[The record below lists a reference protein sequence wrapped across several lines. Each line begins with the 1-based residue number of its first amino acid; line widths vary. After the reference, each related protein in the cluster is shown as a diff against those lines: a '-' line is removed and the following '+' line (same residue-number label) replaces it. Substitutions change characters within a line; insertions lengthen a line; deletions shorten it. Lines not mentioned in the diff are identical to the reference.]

1 MPYFSLDPVFTRPRQ
16 IQTLADATT
25 SMFTDMSI
33 NPSKFGTNEQLRNTY
48 FLVLRTAKAL
58 CLFLGKS
65 RTEIAL
71 EELVHRDDALIRVA
85 LEEGIDRKHARIYAT
100 GCRKIIEYARS
111 CGWSCDAVVRMDT
124 WKPVREALTY
134 TKDAAVQLVRF
145 LIAAGKIPAE
155 TTEEDLQSWHTH
167 ITEEVPAEDR
177 MLPAT
182 ADAILVRFRRRMR
195 RSQLEHLFPHL
206 DLKSKKPTS
215 YRKRKK
221 DWAPAIRAEIEKL
234 VATRA
239 PIYLPGR
246 DARKAWRPASI
257 KNAVDSVSAIYG
269 CLEDQLG
276 LGPFD
281 CLAEMFTTTNLCD
294 SIDWLTQR
302 GLLRQGVHRILD
314 SILALANQFP
324 NLDCGK
330 VRKHIKQVPREPNH
344 WMHAEKQAKSLP
356 YDALSV
362 IPGEIQ
368 KLIDAGGLSEFEVA
382 WLLHDKALISVLLE
396 FLFRQRTIR
405 ECEGPDAAV
414 SNLVLRRLNPR
425 DMHDLIIP
433 DCVQAAYDA
442 DHPSHARKFLMFDL
456 PEDKIKVQRAQ
467 KEVLTLTTAETLN
480 AYLNVRAFLEEQTEK
495 KHEKWEKRFGTPKT
509 GPLTTLFMNRHA
521 RPLSEHSLRALVR
534 RLSRNYAAKA
544 VPPHLW
550 RDVYS
555 THFRQLLA
563 IGVENDP
570 GKLSKRLAHI
580 DQQTTDKYSHLDK
593 ALAAIA
599 MRNQQ
604 YRASLQTQRK
614 ETSEQLAQLDS
625 QRDRAA

>member
-1 MPYFSLDPVFTRPRQ
+1 VEPLLFEPFLIRPHSLY
-16 IQTLADATT
+16 TLDDAVT
-25 SMFTDMSI
+25 SMFADMAA
-33 NPSKFGTNEQLRNTY
+33 NPAKFGTEQQLRNTRY
-48 FLVLRTAKAL
+48 LVRWATDALCEVLAKA
-58 CLFLGKS
+58 
-65 RTEIAL
+65 RTKIKL
-71 EELVHRDDALIRVA
+71 EDILDRDEVLIRHA
-85 LEEGIDRKHARIYAT
+85 LDEGTDRKHASVYAT
-100 GCRKIIEYARS
+100 GCRKIIEYVRS
-111 CGWSCDAVVRMDT
+111 RGWSCDAVVRMVA
-124 WKPVREALTY
+124 WEPVEQALTN
-134 TKDAAVQLVRF
+134 TGAIQLVKF
-145 LIAAGKIPAE
+145 LIAAGKTPAE
-155 TTEEDLQSWHTH
+155 TTEEDLQSWHAHATKDA
-167 ITEEVPAEDR
+167 VAQGG
-177 MLPAT
+177 MFPAT
-182 ADAILVRFRRRMR
+182 ADRILARFRGRIRLAK
-195 RSQLEHLFPHL
+195 LEHLFPLL

-215 YRKRKK
+215 YRKKK
-221 DWAPAIRAEIEKL
+221 GWAAAIRAEIKNL
-234 VATRA
+234 VETRA

-257 KNAVDSVSAIYG
+257 TNAVDSISAIYG

-276 LGPFD
+276 RGPFD
-281 CLAEMFTTTNLCD
+281 CLAEMLTTTNLCD
-294 SIDWLTQR
+294 SIDWLRQR
-302 GLLRQGVHRILD
+302 GLLRQGIHRILD

-324 NLDCGK
+324 NLDCGE
-330 VRKHIKQVPREPNH
+330 VRKHIKQVPSEPNH
-344 WMHAEKQAKSLP
+344 RMWSRKEERSLA
-356 YDALSV
+356 YDALSE
-362 IPGEIQ
+362 IPGELQ

-414 SNLVLRRLNPR
+414 PNLVLRKLNPR

-467 KEVLTLTTAETLN
+467 KEVLTLKTAETLN
-480 AYLNVRAFLEEQTEK
+480 AYLNVRALLKEQSEK
-495 KHEKWEKRFGTPKT
+495 KHEKWEKKFGTPKT

-521 RPLSEHSLRALVR
+521 RPLTEHSLRALVR
-534 RLSRNYAAKA
+534 RLSRNYAGKA

-550 RDVYS
+550 RDIYS

-614 ETSEQLAQLDS
+614 ETSEQLARLDP
-625 QRDRAA
+625 QRERAA

>member
-1 MPYFSLDPVFTRPRQ
+1 
-16 IQTLADATT
+16 
-25 SMFTDMSI
+25 
-33 NPSKFGTNEQLRNTY
+33 
-48 FLVLRTAKAL
+48 
-58 CLFLGKS
+58 
-65 RTEIAL
+65 
-71 EELVHRDDALIRVA
+71 
-85 LEEGIDRKHARIYAT
+85 
-100 GCRKIIEYARS
+100 
-111 CGWSCDAVVRMDT
+111 
-124 WKPVREALTY
+124 
-134 TKDAAVQLVRF
+134 
-145 LIAAGKIPAE
+145 
-155 TTEEDLQSWHTH
+155 
-167 ITEEVPAEDR
+167 

-182 ADAILVRFRRRMR
+182 ADAILMRFRRRMR
-195 RSQLEHLFPHL
+195 RSQLERLFPNL

-276 LGPFD
+276 VGPFN
-281 CLAEMFTTTNLCD
+281 CLAEIFTTTNLCD

-356 YDALSV
+356 YDALSE
-362 IPGEIQ
+362 IPGKIQ

-405 ECEGPDAAV
+405 ECEGPGAAV

-433 DCVQAAYDA
+433 DCVQVAYDA

-456 PEDKIKVQRAQ
+456 PEDKTKVQRAQ

-480 AYLNVRAFLEEQTEK
+480 AYLNVRAFLEEQAEK
-495 KHEKWEKRFGTPKT
+495 KHEKWEKKFGTPKT